1 MYPIYYLGDI
11 LVCKQPLWKEKKLKY
26 RLDEEDHT
34 VENISVHIIKTTT
47 ITVTGGDNIVP
58 RKLRIKLISCSVFYC
73 IKTEYID
80 LHTIAYKSL

>member
-47 ITVTGGDNIVP
+47 ITVTGVI
-58 RKLRIKLISCSVFYC
+58 
-73 IKTEYID
+73 T
-80 LHTIAYKSL
+80 